1 MRIRLAV
8 LLGALVLSGSTPG
21 LAQDRV
27 EAAYRA
33 ALAVSPT
40 PRSLQEDQRWWRED
54 RARMDAPERA
64 HMDQDRVEDLNAL
77 RDRDASTARTR
88 PTLAGLLAGCVPL
101 GLDGCSA
108 EGGWL
113 RVTDDRVLFWQTQRG
128 TTEEDGITGAAI
140 LMSGR
145 ADGSLTPVAWVR
157 GGFFSAPVV
166 VMGENGAVYV
176 ALPGFHAGTGH
187 HNAVVVFRW
196 TGDAARPLVQI
207 DNTSWTDALK
217 AQLPEGLEVWK
228 GVDIDY
234 ENLVAFTPL
243 WQAGDGNCCPSGGT
257 AILNFRLEADRLA
270 LDSVSP
276 KDNILEVA
284 MTVPADVLDFIA
296 RTGACE
302 HWGGEEPYDADRRAR
317 IEAAVAGNRCDA
329 LPTDAAALR
338 AKYADSPANLAL
350 ISRMTR
356 D

>member
-64 HMDQDRVEDLNAL
+64 HMDQGRVEDLNAL
-77 RDRDASTARTR
+77 RDRDAATARTR

-101 GLDGCSA
+101 GLNGCSA

-176 ALPGFHAGTGH
+176 AVPGFHAGTGH
-187 HNAVVVFRW
+187 HNADVVFRW
-196 TGDAARPLVQI
+196 TDDAARPLVQI
-207 DNTSWTDALK
+207 DNTSWTDALR